1 MGGSDRADGATGDT
15 YLRARNTTRGV
26 VLAERVLVAETSET
40 RKRGLLG
47 RERFEAGEGL
57 WLVPCEWVHM
67 FGMRFAIDI
76 VVLDAQEK
84 VVGVQ
89 ENLRPGW
96 IGKLFWGAHSTLELP
111 VGTVRASGTTKG
123 DRIAWEGVGAG
134 DAGGAGAGDGGA
146 GGGGMDRPA

>member
-1 MGGSDRADGATGDT
+1 MSDSI
-15 YLRARNTTRGV
+15 LRAKNVTRGV
-26 VLAERVLVAETSET
+26 VVAERVLVAETSET

-47 RERFEAGEGL
+47 RDGFKPGEGL

-76 VVLDAQEK
+76 VVIDAKDK

-96 IGKLFWGAHSTLELP
+96 IGKFFWGGHSTIELP
-111 VGTVRASGTTKG
+111 VGVVRATGTRKG
-123 DRIAWEGVGAG
+123 DQIVWEEPGK
-134 DAGGAGAGDGGA
+134 
-146 GGGGMDRPA
+146 